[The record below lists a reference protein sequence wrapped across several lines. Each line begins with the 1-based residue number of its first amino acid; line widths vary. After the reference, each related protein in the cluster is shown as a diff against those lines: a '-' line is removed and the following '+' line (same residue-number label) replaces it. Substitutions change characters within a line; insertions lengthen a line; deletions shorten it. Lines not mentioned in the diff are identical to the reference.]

1 MFQKTMNENNP
12 SKIQA
17 KETLNTNACG
27 KFIQEFEITVNFEC
41 KVLKSITLLDNSQ
54 VPIPLSN
61 NIDNIEY
68 QIAGTYKF
76 PHLSIK

>member
-1 MFQKTMNENNP
+1 MNENNP

-41 KVLKSITLLDNSQ
+41 KVLKSITLLDSSQ
-54 VPIPLSN
+54 VPIP
-61 NIDNIEY
+61 IE
-68 QIAGTYKF
+68 Q
-76 PHLSIK
+76 